1 MGMQLSQQLDIF
13 VVKHIHKIPLLY
25 KNQILDF
32 LETLSL
38 MEFYNNNSFVNE
50 MDRFFTTMS
59 WVVESWALRLFGH
72 KIRSLSLAFRPAF
85 PVSNE

>member
-1 MGMQLSQQLDIF
+1 MGMQLSKQLDIF

-59 WVVESWALRLFGH
+59 WVVES
-72 KIRSLSLAFRPAF
+72 
-85 PVSNE
+85 